1 MITIVGA
8 GPVGN
13 YLAYLFSKQ
22 GKEVRVIEEHKEIG
36 KPVQCA
42 GIVTSEFEKI
52 VKPTNKFLINKIK
65 RAKIYSTKKNFI
77 EMKLQ
82 KENLIID
89 RTKLDFYLHE
99 MAQSNGAKYF
109 LGERF
114 EGNTK
119 NKVKIGSN
127 VLESDYIV
135 GADGPFSTVAKHND
149 LLCNR
154 KFVVGSQIRA
164 KIECEK
170 DLVEFY
176 PGIGCFGWVIPENE
190 EVARVGV
197 VSYSKPN
204 NDLNKL
210 IDMRCKNCKVI
221 DRQGGFIPIYNPK
234 QVLKRGSVLLIGDAA
249 TQVKSTSFGGLV
261 PGMIAANVMSKD
273 INKYGSNARKRL
285 HKDLYV
291 GLLMRKIMD
300 RFNEKEFDDFIKLFG
315 KERLKRVLE
324 DNDRDFPTKF
334 MFKLALAEPRLLK
347 YVKKLVF

>member
-22 GKEVRVIEEHKEIG
+22 GKEVRVVEEHKEIG
-36 KPVQCA
+36 KPIQCA

-52 VKPTNKFLINKIK
+52 VKHTNKFLINKIK
-65 RAKIYSTKKNFI
+65 RARIYSTKKNFV

-82 KENLIID
+82 KENLVID
-89 RTKLDFYLHE
+89 RSKLDFYLHE
-99 MAQSNGAKYF
+99 KAKDQGTKYF

-119 NKVKIGSN
+119 NKIKIGSKM
-127 VLESDYIV
+127 LETDYII
-135 GADGPFSTVAKHND
+135 GADGPFSSVAKHND

-164 KIECEK
+164 KIVCEK

-176 PGIGCFGWVIPENE
+176 PGIGCFGWVIPESE

-204 NDLNKL
+204 DDLNKL
-210 IDMRCKNCKVI
+210 IDLRCKNCNII

-234 QVLKRGSVLLIGDAA
+234 QILKKANVLLVGDAA

-261 PGMIAANVMSKD
+261 PGMLAAEVMSKD
-273 INKYGSNARKRL
+273 IKKYGAKAKKKL

-300 RFNEKEFDDFIKLFG
+300 RFSEKEFDDFIKLFG

-324 DNDRDFPTKF
+324 ENDRDFPTKF

>member
-1 MITIVGA
+1 MITIIGA

-22 GKEVRVIEEHKEIG
+22 GKEVRVVEEHKEVG

-52 VKPTNKFLINKIK
+52 IKPTSKFLINKIK
-65 RAKIYSTKKNFI
+65 RAKIYSTKKNFV

-89 RTKLDFYLHE
+89 RSKLDFYLYE
-99 MAQSNGAKYF
+99 QAKNNGVRYI

-114 EGNTK
+114 DGNTK

-127 VLESDYIV
+127 MLETDYIV
-135 GADGPFSTVAKHND
+135 GADGPFSSVAKHND

-164 KIECEK
+164 NITCEK

-190 EVARVGV
+190 EIARIGV
-197 VSYSKPN
+197 VSYSKPQD
-204 NDLNKL
+204 DLKRL
-210 IDMRCKNCKVI
+210 INLRCKGCDII
-221 DRQGGFIPIYNPK
+221 DKQGGFIPIYNPK
-234 QVLKRGSVLLIGDAA
+234 QVLKKDNVLLVGDAA

-261 PGMIAANVMSKD
+261 PGMVAAGVMSDNIK
-273 INKYGSNARKRL
+273 KYGAKARKRL

-291 GLLMRKIMD
+291 SLLMRKIMD

-324 DNDRDFPTKF
+324 ENDRDFPTQF
-334 MFKLALAEPRLLK
+334 MFKLAFAEPRLLK
-347 YVKKLVF
+347 YVKKLIF